1 MAIILGIDPGSRV
14 TGYGVIRQVGR
25 QLSYLGSGCIRTKVD
40 DLPSRLK
47 LIYAGVTEIITQFQP
62 DYFAIEQVFMA
73 KNADSALK
81 LGQARGVAIVAA
93 TNQALPVF
101 EYAARQVKQTVVGI
115 GSAEKSQVQHMVR
128 TLLKLPAN
136 PQADAADALAIAITH
151 CHVSQ
156 NAAQISETRLNLARG
171 RIRESHIRRDIYPA
185 FFYDTARYLDHNAG
199 APRDRQ
205 TQRHHS
211 RKTTPAGVAGNGGRR
226 L

>member
-115 GSAEKSQVQHMVR
+115 GSAEKSQSSIWCAPCS
-128 TLLKLPAN
+128 LPAN

-171 RIRESHIRRDIYPA
+171 RLR
-185 FFYDTARYLDHNAG
+185 
-199 APRDRQ
+199 
-205 TQRHHS
+205 
-211 RKTTPAGVAGNGGRR
+211 
-226 L
+226 

>member
-93 TNQALPVF
+93 TNQD
-101 EYAARQVKQTVVGI
+101 
-115 GSAEKSQVQHMVR
+115 
-128 TLLKLPAN
+128 LPAR
-136 PQADAADALAIAITH
+136 PDGA
-151 CHVSQ
+151 
-156 NAAQISETRLNLARG
+156 SECVW
-171 RIRESHIRRDIYPA
+171 IRVWIPIIQRPSIRMPR
-185 FFYDTARYLDHNAG
+185 TAC
-199 APRDRQ
+199 
-205 TQRHHS
+205 
-211 RKTTPAGVAGNGGRR
+211 
-226 L
+226 

>member
-1 MAIILGIDPGSRV
+1 MSIILGIDPGSRI

-93 TNQALPVF
+93 TNQDLPVF

-128 TLLKLPAN
+128 TLLN

-156 NAAQISETRLNLARG
+156 NAMQMSESRLNLARG
-171 RIRESHIRRDIYPA
+171 RLR
-185 FFYDTARYLDHNAG
+185 
-199 APRDRQ
+199 
-205 TQRHHS
+205 
-211 RKTTPAGVAGNGGRR
+211 
-226 L
+226 

>member
-93 TNQALPVF
+93 TNQDLPVF

-128 TLLKLPAN
+128 TLLKLP
-136 PQADAADALAIAITH
+136 Q
-151 CHVSQ
+151 
-156 NAAQISETRLNLARG
+156 
-171 RIRESHIRRDIYPA
+171 PA
-185 FFYDTARYLDHNAG
+185 GGCGGCAG
-199 APRDRQ
+199 D
-205 TQRHHS
+205 RHHPLPRQPERGS
-211 RKTTPAGVAGNGGRR
+211 DQRDPAQSGARALTITKSGWISIQPFFMIPQI

>member
-81 LGQARGVAIVAA
+81 LAQARGVAIVAA
-93 TNQALPVF
+93 TNQDLPVF

-128 TLLKLPAN
+128 TLLKLRGQPTGGCGGCFSYRH
-136 PQADAADALAIAITH
+136 DALPR
-151 CHVSQ
+151 Q
-156 NAAQISETRLNLARG
+156 PERNAQISGSRLNLARG
-171 RIRESHIRRDIYPA
+171 RLR
-185 FFYDTARYLDHNAG
+185 
-199 APRDRQ
+199 
-205 TQRHHS
+205 
-211 RKTTPAGVAGNGGRR
+211 
-226 L
+226 